1 MRLYKGGIT
10 MANVNMST
18 VLKVKLFSDLLKHLD
33 DVSTSIMIQRDDMLE
48 SDESELNMESVK
60 EINDLLDK
68 NEEFECDIK
77 TLLITEV
84 DRMHEEV
91 MEIKIP

>member
-1 MRLYKGGIT
+1 

-18 VLKVKLFSDLLKHLD
+18 VLKAKLFSDLLKYLD
-33 DVSTSIMIQRDDMLE
+33 DVSTSLMIQRDDMLE
-48 SDESELNMESVK
+48 SDENELNMESVE
-60 EINDLLDK
+60 EINKLLDK

-84 DRMHEEV
+84 DKIHEEV
-91 MEIKIP
+91 MAIS

>member
-1 MRLYKGGIT
+1 

-18 VLKVKLFSDLLKHLD
+18 VLKAKLFSDLLKYLD
-33 DVSTSIMIQRDDMLE
+33 DVSTSLMIQRDDMLE
-48 SDESELNMESVK
+48 SDENELNMESVE
-60 EINDLLDK
+60 EINKLLDK

-91 MEIKIP
+91 MEIQIP